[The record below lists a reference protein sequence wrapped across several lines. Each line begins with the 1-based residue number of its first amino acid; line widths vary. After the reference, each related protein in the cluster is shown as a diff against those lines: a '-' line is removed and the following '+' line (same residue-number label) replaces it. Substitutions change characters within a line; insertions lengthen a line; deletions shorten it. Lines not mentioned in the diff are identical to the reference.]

1 MTEAANLLKTLQLQ
15 AGTRVVLI
23 NVPQEI
29 AHGITA
35 GAEVEPVHLSDDF
48 DAVVAFCRT
57 AIEAEAF
64 VGQVVDKLPEDGVLW
79 LAMPKGDEALADG
92 AGAGALAS
100 AGWLAGEH
108 TELEGSWAAV
118 RFSRA

>member
-1 MTEAANLLKTLQLQ
+1 MTQPANLLKTLQLQ

-23 NVPQEI
+23 NVPQDI
-29 AHGITA
+29 AEGITA

-57 AIEAEAF
+57 AIEADAF
-64 VGQVVDKLPEDGVLW
+64 VGQVVERLPAEGMLW
-79 LAMPKGDEALADG
+79 LAMPEGDDGLADG
-92 AGAGALAS
+92 AGAGVLAS
-100 AGWLAGEH
+100 AGWLAAEH
-108 TELEGSWAAV
+108 AELEGGWAAV